1 MQNDAGQ
8 AFPVAGPEAW
18 QAAWQ
23 PLIDAIA
30 QGTVKVSTE
39 QETAPWAPD
48 LVEAGAIRRWLD
60 ALEFDCPLHTDR
72 DAALAQG
79 FTDIVAPAT
88 SLSAFTTGAL
98 RQAGQSLFTNADRNA
113 QPPVH
118 ALRPPLP
125 PMAPQLPAYFATDM
139 EFDYLRPV
147 AVGERLRRRTPQV
160 VACVPKKTKVGR
172 GAFITFEALTESS
185 LGDVVLRSRYSL
197 FCYEPHSSGS
207 T

>member
-1 MQNDAGQ
+1 MQSD
-8 AFPVAGPEAW
+8 AW
-18 QAAWQ
+18 QDAWQ

-30 QGTVKVSTE
+30 HGTANVSAE
-39 QETAPWAPD
+39 QDTAPWGPD
-48 LVEAGAIRRWLD
+48 VVEAGAIRRWLD

-72 DAALAQG
+72 SAALAQG
-79 FTDIVAPAT
+79 FADIIAPAT

-98 RQAGQSLFTNADRNA
+98 RRVGERLFTSAERNA

-125 PMAPQLPAYFATDM
+125 HMAPHVPGYFATDM

-160 VACVPKKTKVGR
+160 VACVPKQTKVGR

-197 FCYEPHSSGS
+197 FCYEPHPAP
-207 T
+207 